1 MKLKTKMLVAASA
14 TMLTLGAGAATLASA
29 SDRSGWFS
37 QRAHFAGDRGCR
49 HGGGMK
55 KMAKAKQFLKR
66 YDANGDSKLSQQ
78 EIDTVR
84 KELFIKY
91 DADKNGTLSLAEFQP
106 LWLDLRNMRMVRAY
120 QRLDQD
126 GNAEITEVE
135 FIEPLSQLVQY
146 MDRNGDGFL
155 SIEDR
160 KRRGGKRGGSK
171 PQQ

>member
-1 MKLKTKMLVAASA
+1 MKIKTKMLVAASA
-14 TMLTLGAGAATLASA
+14 TILTMGAGAATLASA
-29 SDRSGWFS
+29 SERGGWFN
-37 QRAHFAGDRGCR
+37 QRASFMGERGCR
-49 HGGGMK
+49 HGGGFK

-66 YDANGDSKLSQQ
+66 YDTNGDGKLSQQ

-84 KELFIKY
+84 KELFAKY
-91 DADKNGTLSLAEFQP
+91 DVDKNGTLSLAEFQP

-126 GNAEITEVE
+126 GNAEVTELE
-135 FIEPLSQLVQY
+135 FIEPLSQLVQF

-160 KRRGGKRGGSK
+160 KRRGGKRGGPGPK
-171 PQQ
+171 Q